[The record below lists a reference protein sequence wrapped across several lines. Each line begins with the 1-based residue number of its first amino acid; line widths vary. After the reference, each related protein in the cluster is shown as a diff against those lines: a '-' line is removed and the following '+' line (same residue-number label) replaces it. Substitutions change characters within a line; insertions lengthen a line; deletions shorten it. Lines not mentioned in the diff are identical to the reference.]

1 MITIRT
7 APQVDDLRELK
18 KFINLI
24 AFYKIPY
31 TDLEKRKLDKQRE
44 KGIVSENLFQQIM
57 NWKEANQIR
66 DAMGW
71 LSEIFSL
78 LDSLGIITK
87 LNLNQDDLDTPL
99 CDNGPLLKDITNK
112 KLSKTAI
119 LTNDGYDLFSLISDA
134 SEENKK
140 EYDAKLF
147 WLILRSEIYPVWQR
161 LIERK
166 EIFSSKSVK
175 TAINEIGVNDGQ
187 TRNLFF
193 KWSKYF
199 DLFDYESS
207 VNRGEIFDKK
217 KIALKLLYSTIFELN
232 SNFISKN
239 GYDVEDL
246 VNKISEKFQNLSK
259 LSVNF
264 LNILEIIFDVA
275 DRENIE
281 GSPVARGGVSLPN
294 HTKVSILKIKSKI
307 PIFPNF
313 RSISDEALLSC
324 GGQW

>member
-1 MITIRT
+1 MRT
-7 APQVDDLRELK
+7 APQVDDLNDLR

-44 KGIVSENLFQQIM
+44 DEIVSENVFQQIM
-57 NWKEANQIR
+57 VWKEANQIR

-78 LDSLGIITK
+78 LNSLGIITK
-87 LNLNQDDLDTPL
+87 STLNQDDLDTPL

-112 KLSKTAI
+112 KLSKTAS
-119 LTNDGYDLFSLISDA
+119 LTDDGYDLFSLISND

-175 TAINEIGVNDGQ
+175 TTINEIGVNDGQ
-187 TRNLFF
+187 TKNLFF

-232 SNFISKN
+232 SSFVSEV
-239 GYDVEDL
+239 GYDVEEL
-246 VNKISEKFQNLSK
+246 VNKISKKFQNLST
-259 LSVNF
+259 LSINF
-264 LNILEIIFDVA
+264 LNILETILDMA
-275 DRENIE
+275 DREKIE
-281 GSPVARGGVSLPN
+281 GSTVARGGVSLPN
-294 HTKVSILKIKSKI
+294 HPRVSILKIKSKI

-313 RSISDEALLSC
+313 SNIPDETLLSF

>member
-1 MITIRT
+1 MSQVITIRT

-18 KFINLI
+18 KLINLI

-87 LNLNQDDLDTPL
+87 LTLNQDDLDTPL
-99 CDNGPLLKDITNK
+99 CDNGPLLKDITNG
-112 KLSKTAI
+112 KTSVTAS
-119 LTNDGYDLFSLISDA
+119 LTGIGYDLNSLILNDSDE
-134 SEENKK
+134 SRI
-140 EYDAKLF
+140 EYKSKLF

-166 EIFSSKSVK
+166 EIFSSKLVK

-217 KIALKLLYSTIFELN
+217 KIA
-232 SNFISKN
+232 
-239 GYDVEDL
+239 
-246 VNKISEKFQNLSK
+246 
-259 LSVNF
+259 
-264 LNILEIIFDVA
+264 
-275 DRENIE
+275 
-281 GSPVARGGVSLPN
+281 
-294 HTKVSILKIKSKI
+294 
-307 PIFPNF
+307 
-313 RSISDEALLSC
+313 
-324 GGQW
+324 